1 MPEIVWAW
9 SERKNALNMAKHKIP
24 FEIAQEVFNDPLHI
38 TDIDPCEF
46 EERWRTYGQV
56 GGVLVVV
63 IHTEP
68 SDAGE
73 SGVFL
78 GRIISARKAL
88 SSERQLFDQ
97 TIYGH

>member
-1 MPEIVWAW
+1 MPDIVWAW

-24 FEIAQEVFNDPLHI
+24 FEIAQEVFNDPLHV

-46 EERWRTYGQV
+46 EERWRTYGHV
-56 GGVLVVV
+56 RGVLVVV

-73 SGVFL
+73 SGVL
-78 GRIISARKAL
+78 VGRIISARKAL